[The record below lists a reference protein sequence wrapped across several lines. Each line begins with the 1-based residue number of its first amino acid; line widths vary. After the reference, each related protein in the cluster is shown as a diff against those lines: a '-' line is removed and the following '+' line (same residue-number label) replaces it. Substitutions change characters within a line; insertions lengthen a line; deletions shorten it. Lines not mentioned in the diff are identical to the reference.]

1 MISMGSAG
9 DLERGNCFLYKGD
22 VARIDKKEIISCGT
36 HSHSKLKF
44 YIEYIFS
51 GKKDVITLSHQDSVE
66 TVDVMKKKATVISKS
81 PLQIMDSQSFETMDA
96 QADPEVLAEINEG
109 DVVIF
114 VDYQGIVKVLEKP
127 RG

>member
-1 MISMGSAG
+1 
-9 DLERGNCFLYKGD
+9 
-22 VARIDKKEIISCGT
+22 
-36 HSHSKLKF
+36 
-44 YIEYIFS
+44 
-51 GKKDVITLSHQDSVE
+51 
-66 TVDVMKKKATVISKS
+66 
-81 PLQIMDSQSFETMDA
+81 MDSQSFETMDA